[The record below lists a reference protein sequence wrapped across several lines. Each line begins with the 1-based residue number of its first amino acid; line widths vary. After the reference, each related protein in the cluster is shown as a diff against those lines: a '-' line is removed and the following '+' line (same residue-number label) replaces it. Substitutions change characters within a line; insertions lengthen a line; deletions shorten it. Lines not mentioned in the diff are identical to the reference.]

1 MIRQNQFDP
10 QADLEGAY
18 GDDSAEEDDGQ
29 MIKGQQ
35 ASANNLN
42 SMSSGNGMMKKL
54 TGAIL
59 AKAILPSPVEVKQCL
74 VYTDLAIKME
84 LILFDL
90 SSSLWWSTLAELT
103 IFIFGFC
110 IFMVEPS
117 SLGYIWLFIPHVLRA
132 VVGFFILK

>member
-1 MIRQNQFDP
+1 
-10 QADLEGAY
+10 
-18 GDDSAEEDDGQ
+18 
-29 MIKGQQ
+29 
-35 ASANNLN
+35 
-42 SMSSGNGMMKKL
+42 MMKKL